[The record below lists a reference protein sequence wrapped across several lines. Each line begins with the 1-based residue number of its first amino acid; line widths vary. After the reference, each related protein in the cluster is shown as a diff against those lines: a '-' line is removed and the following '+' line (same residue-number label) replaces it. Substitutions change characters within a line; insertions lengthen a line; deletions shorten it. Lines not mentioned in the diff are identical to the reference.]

1 MNQEKDTSVLDN
13 LSNITNVMNLT
24 KVQRSIWVK
33 MLVAV
38 VISLLISSMISTYIT
53 SYVKTLIGGSFGV
66 SINTIVSLLVS
77 TTIITLF
84 VKFLIINPLNRVI
97 QVIRKAAEGDLTV
110 KISYQ
115 SKDEIG
121 QLSDAFNFMIT
132 NLRDLVDKTSKA
144 AEQVSAY
151 SEELN
156 VSVEQNSKTI
166 EQISASIQELAVGS
180 ETQSKDASQ
189 LSEANQEVS
198 QGAEKLALSIH
209 SVAESSNVADKKAIA
224 GIELASETVEQMNLI
239 QESVKETAK
248 TVNAL
253 GGKSKEIGDIVGIIT
268 QIADQTNLLAL
279 NAAIEAARAGEHGK
293 GFAVVANEVRKLAE
307 ESSRA
312 AGNIGEIIKGIQL
325 DTDTAVHSMTSE
337 IDIVEKG
344 ILMVNKTGES
354 FNDIIQSVHTI
365 SSQIQQVSAIFDEQ
379 VGRNSSN
386 MKRIIEDIVAITEQ
400 AAGNTQQIASAIEE
414 QNASIEEIASSSAL
428 LNKMSRELKEDVNA
442 FKIE

>member
-13 LSNITNVMNLT
+13 LSNITNVMNLA

-84 VKFLIINPLNRVI
+84 VKFLIISPLNRVI
-97 QVIRKAAEGDLTV
+97 EVIQKAAEGDLTV
-110 KISYQ
+110 KINYQ

-156 VSVEQNSKTI
+156 VNVEQNSKTI

-198 QGAEKLALSIH
+198 QGAEKLARSIH
-209 SVAESSNVADKKAIA
+209 SVAESSNVADRKAIA

-325 DTDTAVHSMTSE
+325 DTNTAVHSMTSE

-354 FNDIIQSVHTI
+354 FNDIIQSVQTI
-365 SSQIQQVSAIFDEQ
+365 SSQIQQVSTIFDEQ

-400 AAGNTQQIASAIEE
+400 AAGNTQQIAAAIEE

-428 LNKMSRELKEDVNA
+428 LNKMSKELKEDVNA
-442 FKIE
+442 FKID